1 MRGCPIVAPR
11 LQDPPRAVRRRPACD
26 NLRPRAPFSKT
37 GMPLLP
43 REGRFFD
50 YFNQHAALAVTAS
63 RELVGVFADLS
74 MLEAHTTV
82 IHQCEKQ
89 ADKIT
94 HDTVHLLHQTFI
106 TPFDRDQIHGL
117 VTAMDDVLDLTEDV
131 AECLFLY
138 DVRRIGPEAQQL
150 AAICVDCTVRVK
162 DAVAML
168 SSMKNSDAIIAIC
181 GEIDR
186 LESHADQVFRAALA
200 KLFREEPDARE
211 VIKQKEV
218 FQLLEEITDR
228 CEDVANLIEGI
239 VLESA

>member
-1 MRGCPIVAPR
+1 
-11 LQDPPRAVRRRPACD
+11 
-26 NLRPRAPFSKT
+26 
-37 GMPLLP
+37 MPLLP

-50 YFNQHAALAVTAS
+50 YFNQHAALSVAAS
-63 RELVGVFADLS
+63 RELVALFADLAT
-74 MLEAHTTV
+74 LEARSVV
-82 IHQCEKQ
+82 IHQYEKQ

-106 TPFDRDQIHGL
+106 TPFDRDQIHNL
-117 VTAMDDVLDLTEDV
+117 VTTMDDILDLIEDI

-138 DVRRIGPEAQQL
+138 DVRHIGPEAQQL
-150 AAICVDCTVRVK
+150 ASICVECTERVK
-162 DAVAML
+162 AAVAML
-168 SSMKNSDAIIAIC
+168 SSMDNSDAIIAIC

-186 LESHADQVFRAALA
+186 LESHADGVFRTALG
-200 KLFREEPDARE
+200 KLFREEPDAKE

-218 FQLLEEITDR
+218 FQLLEEVTDR

>member
-1 MRGCPIVAPR
+1 
-11 LQDPPRAVRRRPACD
+11 
-26 NLRPRAPFSKT
+26 
-37 GMPLLP
+37 MPLLP

-50 YFNQHAALAVTAS
+50 YFNQHAALSVAAS
-63 RELVGVFADLS
+63 RELVALFADLAS
-74 MLEAHTTV
+74 LEARSLV
-82 IHQCEKQ
+82 IHQHEKQ

-106 TPFDRDQIHGL
+106 TPFDRDQIHNL
-117 VTAMDDVLDLTEDV
+117 VTTMDDILDLIEDI

-150 AAICVDCTVRVK
+150 ASICVECTERVK
-162 DAVAML
+162 SAVAML
-168 SSMKNSDAIIAIC
+168 SSMDNSDAIIAIC

-186 LESHADQVFRAALA
+186 LESHADGVFRTALA
-200 KLFREEPDARE
+200 KLFREEPDAKE

-218 FQLLEEITDR
+218 FQLLEEVTDR